1 MAAEE
6 REEIS
11 VSSANWFVDLGASR
25 FEVHWDATGLAC
37 RGFGARP
44 LGCSQIGGLVAIACA
59 LGVEVLQS

>member
-1 MAAEE
+1 MAVAADQE

-11 VSSANWFVDLGASR
+11 VSSANWVVDLGASR

-44 LGCSQIGGLVAIACA
+44 LVAVRLAGWWPSHA
-59 LGVEVLQS
+59 LSV